1 MGAEQATSTLLDIT
15 IRSLERQ
22 GEQVD
27 AEQLAKLRDK
37 IRGDYETQIDVRY
50 AAARGWVDA
59 IIDPSKTREVLTT
72 ALTVSTQYAK
82 ERPFQLG
89 VFQT

>member
-1 MGAEQATSTLLDIT
+1 MGGEQATSTLLDVT

-22 GEQVD
+22 GQKVD
-27 AEQLAKLRDK
+27 ADQLAKLRDK
-37 IRGDYETQIDVRY
+37 IRGDYEAQMDVRY

-59 IIDPSKTREVLTT
+59 IIDPSQTRSVLTT
-72 ALTVSTQYAK
+72 AFSVATRYA
-82 ERPFQLG
+82 EDRPFQLG

>member
-1 MGAEQATSTLLDIT
+1 MGGEQATSTLLDVT

-37 IRGDYETQIDVRY
+37 IRGDYEAQMDVRY
-50 AAARGWVDA
+50 AAARGWVDG
-59 IIDPSKTREVLTT
+59 IIDPIKTRDVLTT
-72 ALTVSTQYAK
+72 ALAVSTNYVE

>member
-1 MGAEQATSTLLDIT
+1 
-15 IRSLERQ
+15 LERQ

-27 AEQLAKLRDK
+27 ADQLAKLRDK
-37 IRGDYETQIDVRY
+37 IRGDYEAQMDVRY

-59 IIDPSKTREVLTT
+59 IIDPSQTRSALTT
-72 ALTVSTQYAK
+72 ALSVATRFA
-82 ERPFQLG
+82 EDRPFQLG

>member
-1 MGAEQATSTLLDIT
+1 MGGEQATSTLLDVT

-27 AEQLAKLRDK
+27 ADQLAKLRDK
-37 IRGDYETQIDVRY
+37 IRGDYEAQMDVRY

-59 IIDPSKTREVLTT
+59 IIDPSQTRSVLTT
-72 ALTVSTQYAK
+72 ALSVATRFA
-82 ERPFQLG
+82 EDRPFQLG